1 MCDAL
6 WNRVLL
12 SPDTVIWS
20 VLTFSCHY
28 NSTHFCSCLFSLHLV
43 FCILAK
49 TKNDM
54 GLIIWSVC
62 CWVFELKLNKSP
74 TASLFYT
81 SVFFSSYFFFS
92 PFCCS
97 SYDSHFCAADSC
109 PPGAGFSPPVYF
121 HLPSCHDF
129 LTWVS
134 WVLFISLTWTQ
145 LFFFFFS
152 LYRSLISCWQRQGG
166 ETTNP
171 SIVKWSLTFHSLKSV
186 IPRESGL
193 GPKSWKKLKLFQF
206 YCEATEI
213 TFLAL

>member
-49 TKNDM
+49 TKNDI

-145 LFFFFFS
+145 LFFFFFFPVPFS
-152 LYRSLISCWQRQGG
+152 D
-166 ETTNP
+166 
-171 SIVKWSLTFHSLKSV
+171 
-186 IPRESGL
+186 
-193 GPKSWKKLKLFQF
+193 
-206 YCEATEI
+206 
-213 TFLAL
+213 